1 MGSISP
7 FSTRKRR
14 YATVVTQNPAGTG
27 TPAAVSSPRL
37 APLPPTSEAAGIDFV
52 QRADHG
58 FHGVPFAL
66 RAGTDRRSRPILTH

>member
-37 APLPPTSEAAGIDFV
+37 APLPPTSARLPASTSSSVRITDSM
-52 QRADHG
+52 ASPLH
-58 FHGVPFAL
+58 FAQEPTG
-66 RAGTDRRSRPILTH
+66 APGQY